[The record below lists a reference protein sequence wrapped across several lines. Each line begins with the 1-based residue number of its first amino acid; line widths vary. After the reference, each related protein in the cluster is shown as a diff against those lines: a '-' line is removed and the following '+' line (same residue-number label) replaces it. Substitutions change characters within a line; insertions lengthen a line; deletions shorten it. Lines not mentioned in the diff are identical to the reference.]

1 MPVLRQ
7 LYSKGKHALE
17 AQYTQCSVSPIGD
30 TRGFTLNSQE
40 QVLQQYV
47 LYRRCTA
54 AVISSK
60 MCADIDVNAKR
71 RHWKVPCALRDE
83 PVFSPVSTVAVVAAK
98 FAGVPG
104 GTASTSTPSP
114 TTSSQPS

>member
-47 LYRRCTA
+47 LYRRCIA

-83 PVFSPVSTVAVVAAK
+83 PVFPTVAVVAAK